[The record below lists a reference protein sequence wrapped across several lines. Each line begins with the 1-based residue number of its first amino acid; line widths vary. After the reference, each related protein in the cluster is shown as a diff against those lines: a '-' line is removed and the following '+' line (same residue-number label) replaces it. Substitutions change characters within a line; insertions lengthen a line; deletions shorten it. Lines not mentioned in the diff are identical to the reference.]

1 MIIKQAQTALLQTL
15 YRLQANHEELIREV
29 WRAEAMIDRVKKQLA
44 KTGYEFDNTKGGVE
58 ND

>member
-1 MIIKQAQTALLQTL
+1 MTIKQAQTALLQTL
-15 YRLQANHEELIREV
+15 YRLQTNHEELIREV
-29 WRAEAMIDRVKKQLA
+29 WRAEAMINRVKEQLT